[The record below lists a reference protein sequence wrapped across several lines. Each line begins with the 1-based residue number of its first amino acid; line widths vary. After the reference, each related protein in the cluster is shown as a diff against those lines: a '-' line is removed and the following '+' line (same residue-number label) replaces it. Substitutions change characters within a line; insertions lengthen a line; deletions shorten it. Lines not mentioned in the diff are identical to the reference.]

1 MVIPDIQG
9 MNIINPPWWSVQWEG
24 PDTPPL
30 VFPRRD
36 LVGVVGMVYAVR
48 FILRKDSLLMQ
59 ILSYEEI

>member
-1 MVIPDIQG
+1 MVIPGIQV
-9 MNIINPPWWSVQWEG
+9 MNVINSPWWPVQWEG

-36 LVGVVGMVYAVR
+36 LVHVVSMVYAVR
-48 FILRKDSLLMQ
+48 YFLRKDSLFMQ